1 MSLDLALTMKAQ
13 DVCVSWITYLA
24 LIKMIWEIIL
34 YLPNSKN
41 DSAKLWGIQLNSI
54 NIILS
59 KLSILRNYRYK
70 FDVYKLIR
78 LPI

>member
-1 MSLDLALTMKAQ
+1 MSLDLALTMK
-13 DVCVSWITYLA
+13 DICVSWITYLA

-70 FDVYKLIR
+70 SDVYKLIR